1 RRHQKTIAQLQK
13 IIPDEMNRS
22 LARGPLSPWGEGQYG
37 YYFSPGTS
45 LPPGVTVNTTINPS
59 PNLDFSFPVQAS
71 PNRLLG
77 ATRKALDTSALPD
90 LGLMVL
96 PSPQGV
102 AFSPDGRSILT
113 DGTSNTILLWDAV
126 NGEPFLWDDSGRTVK
141 LGQIQG
147 IDPRLLQQAIDAVQ
161 DRDRSARMDDLVQN
175 PGFPSRRASGSMGL
189 PASVYEAPVF
199 RAPLLYARPQY
210 TGDDRQVV
218 FNLLAYAPGLHT
230 NRTDIL
236 ATLE

>member
-1 RRHQKTIAQLQK
+1 GMPPPGSAWMANGPGLRTPTPQAGTELLLARPEYERELRLLQDEFTENLRRHQKTIAQLQK

-59 PNLDFSFPVQAS
+59 PNLDFSFPFQAS
-71 PNRLLG
+71 ANRLLG

-113 DGTSNTILLWDAV
+113 DGTSNTIRLWDAV
-126 NGEPFLWDDSGRTVK
+126 NGEPFLWDD
-141 LGQIQG
+141 
-147 IDPRLLQQAIDAVQ
+147 
-161 DRDRSARMDDLVQN
+161 
-175 PGFPSRRASGSMGL
+175 
-189 PASVYEAPVF
+189 
-199 RAPLLYARPQY
+199 
-210 TGDDRQVV
+210 
-218 FNLLAYAPGLHT
+218 
-230 NRTDIL
+230 
-236 ATLE
+236 